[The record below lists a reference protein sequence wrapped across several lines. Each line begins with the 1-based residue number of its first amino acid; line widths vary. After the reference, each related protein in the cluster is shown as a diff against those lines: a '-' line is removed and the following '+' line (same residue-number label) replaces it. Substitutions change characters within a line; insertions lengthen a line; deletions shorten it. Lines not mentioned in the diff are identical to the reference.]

1 MKLLILTQKIDKNDD
16 VLGFMHGWI
25 AEFARY
31 CEKVTVIAL
40 EVHEYDLPRNVRI
53 FSLGK
58 ENISQKSTQLNKKVK
73 RVKKVYKVES
83 KLKYLF
89 NFYRYIWSERN
100 NYDNVF
106 VHMNPEY
113 VVMGGLFWR
122 LTRKK
127 IGMWYMHKSVNL
139 KLRIAEKLTNE
150 VFSGT
155 QESFRLKTKK
165 LNITGHGID
174 IDKFKVSPVKFNSLT
189 GQESQES
196 KVADGFRIVTIGR
209 ISSIKDYGTLIDAME
224 VLQKSGLNIKLD
236 ILGDADSSDDKKY
249 LESLIQKV
257 KDKGLEEKI
266 NFVGSVPNKDIVN
279 YLHQADIFVNTSQ
292 TGSLDKA
299 ILEAMACGL
308 VVLSS
313 NDSSRNIFG
322 GYRDRLF
329 FKPKDSEDLARK
341 ISRIT
346 KLSSGERIEIGK
358 KLRETVVKD
367 HNLEDLIKKII
378 RIYQKR

>member
-1 MKLLILTQKIDKNDD
+1 MKLLILTQKVDKNDD
-16 VLGFMHGWI
+16 ILGFFHGWI

-31 CEKVTVIAL
+31 CEKVTVVAL
-40 EVHEYDLPRNVRI
+40 EVHEYDLPRNVKVL
-53 FSLGK
+53 SLGK
-58 ENISQKSTQLNKKVK
+58 EKSKGHFLNKKNE
-73 RVKKVYKVES
+73 RQ
-83 KLKYLF
+83 KYLF

-113 VVMGGLFWR
+113 VVLGGLFWR
-122 LTRKK
+122 LMKKK
-127 IGMWYMHKSVNL
+127 IGLWYMHKAVNL
-139 KLRIAEKLTNE
+139 KLIIAEKLTN
-150 VFSGT
+150 VIFSGT

-165 LNITGHGID
+165 LDITGHGID
-174 IDKFKVSPVKFNSLT
+174 IDKFKV
-189 GQESQES
+189 ESRKS
-196 KVADGFRIVTIGR
+196 KVGGEFKVVTIGR

-224 VLQKSGLNIKLD
+224 VLRKSGLNIKLD

-249 LESLIQKV
+249 LENLIQKV
-257 KDKGLEEKI
+257 KDKGLGEKI

-279 YLHQADIFVNTSQ
+279 YLHQADVFVNTSQ

-329 FKPKDSEDLARK
+329 FKSKDGEDLARK

-346 KLSSGERIEIGK
+346 KLSSSERIEIGK
-358 KLRETVVKD
+358 KLRETVVRD

-378 RIYQKR
+378 RIYQRR